1 MFKKI
6 KIDDFDDLDEHYMPK
21 YTVKKFYISL
31 VKE

>member
-21 YTVKKFYISL
+21 YTVKKILYQPG
-31 VKE
+31 